1 MIPERP
7 PHSGARPAADANS
20 PVPENPGQGKRLRVA
35 YLVSRFPHVSETF
48 IARELDAVS
57 VRPGIELELL
67 TLFPP
72 AEFTVHPRAR
82 RWLSRL
88 RRPRAGEAAA
98 GIAWWVRR
106 RPARLAASVALV
118 ISGYVRRPALL
129 ARALAT
135 LPIAAAHAR
144 GVQRRGVDHVHAH
157 YATYPL
163 LAAWFCHRLT
173 GVPYSVTVHAHDIF
187 VDRSFLKRRLADA
200 AFIAAISEY
209 NRRSLARDDSSGATP
224 VHVVRCGIEP
234 EAYRFRRRAPAPGG
248 PVRALCVASLQEY
261 KGHRVLLEALA
272 GAGRRLARIQLDL
285 VGSGP
290 LRADLEEFA
299 RKLGLQSRVCFHGS
313 LSESTV
319 TEMLGTADL
328 FVLPSVVAR
337 NGQME
342 GLPVALMEALAAGAP
357 VVATRLSGIPE
368 IVRDGETGL
377 LAEPGSPEDL
387 ARALE
392 AVLNQPAAAQARAE
406 AGRRLVEREYDVR
419 RSAALLAHL
428 FLGEPNPGGIS
439 PSNSARTPRPPPDH
453 EDDRAC

>member
-1 MIPERP
+1 MSVTLAHYVEVIPKRP
-7 PHSGARPAADANS
+7 PADGARPAADATS
-20 PVPENPGQGKRLRVA
+20 AVLETRGRGKRLRVA
-35 YLVSRFPHVSETF
+35 YIVSRFPHVSETF

-57 VRPGIELELL
+57 GQAGLELELL

-72 AEFTVHPRAR
+72 AESIVHPRAQ
-82 RWLSRL
+82 RWLPSL
-88 RRPRAGEAAA
+88 RRPRVREAAA
-98 GIAWWVRR
+98 GIAWWARR
-106 RPARLAASVALV
+106 RPVRLAASVTIV
-118 ISGYVRRPALL
+118 IGGYARRPALL

-163 LAAWFCHRLT
+163 LAAWLCYRLT

-187 VDRSFLKRRLADA
+187 VDRSFLRRRLADA
-200 AFIAAISEY
+200 TFIVAVSEY
-209 NRRSLARDDSSGATP
+209 NRRFLARDGSAGGTP

-234 EAYRFRRRAPAPGG
+234 AAYRFSLRSPAAGR
-248 PVRALCVASLQEY
+248 PVRALCIASLQEY

-272 GAGRRLARIQLDL
+272 GAGRRLASLQLDL
-285 VGSGP
+285 VGNGP
-290 LRADLEEFA
+290 LRAELAELTRE
-299 RKLGLQSRVCFHGS
+299 LGLEALVCFLGS
-313 LSESTV
+313 LAESAV
-319 TEMLGTADL
+319 SEMLVSDDL

-357 VVATRLSGIPE
+357 VVATRLSGVPE

-392 AVLNQPAAAQARAE
+392 AVLDEPAAAQARAE
-406 AGRRLVEREYDVR
+406 AGRRLVEREYDVS
-419 RSAALLAHL
+419 RSGARLARLLLEERA
-428 FLGEPNPGGIS
+428 PGRIQ
-439 PSNSARTPRPPPDH
+439 PD
-453 EDDRAC
+453 

>member
-1 MIPERP
+1 MEVNPERP
-7 PHSGARPAADANS
+7 PHYGAPAADATS
-20 PVPENPGQGKRLRVA
+20 PVLEKHGRGKRLKVA
-35 YLVSRFPHVSETF
+35 YVVSRFPHVSETF

-57 VRPGIELELL
+57 GRPGLELELL
-67 TLFPP
+67 ALFP
-72 AEFTVHPRAR
+72 AVESTVHPRAR
-82 RWLSRL
+82 RWLTNL

-98 GIAWWVRR
+98 GIAWWARR

-118 ISGYVRRPALL
+118 IGGYARRPALL

-163 LAAWFCHRLT
+163 LAAWLCNRLT

-187 VDRSFLKRRLADA
+187 VDRSFLRRRLAHA
-200 AFIAAISEY
+200 TFIAAVSEY
-209 NRRSLARDDSSGATP
+209 NRRFLARDGSSGGTP

-234 EAYRFRRRAPAPGG
+234 AAYRFRPRAPAPGG

-272 GAGRRLARIQLDL
+272 GAGRRLASLQLDL
-285 VGSGP
+285 VGNGP
-290 LRADLEEFA
+290 LRAELEKLA
-299 RKLGLQSRVCFHGS
+299 RELGLQSRVCFHGS
-313 LSESTV
+313 LAESGV
-319 TEMLGTADL
+319 TDMLETADL

-342 GLPVALMEALAAGAP
+342 GLPVSLMEALAAGAP

-368 IVRDGETGL
+368 MVRDGETGL
-377 LAEPGSPEDL
+377 LAEPNSPEDL

-392 AVLNQPAAAQARAE
+392 AVLDQPAAAQARAE

-428 FLGEPNPGGIS
+428 FLGERQPGSIQ
-439 PSNSARTPRPPPDH
+439 PK
-453 EDDRAC
+453 